1 MLQLWL
7 GGLTALVLG
16 LAAFSVFT
24 AVKARGRRMASD
36 QRIEQLGTE
45 LFAAADA
52 LNRRCDDLRRE
63 IDRLAGLGDR
73 LRLLELEREVAAL
86 AADGE
91 LDSAAAGRLAA
102 AVAALR
108 ADLAAATES

>member
-7 GGLTALVLG
+7 GGLSALVLG
-16 LAAFSVFT
+16 LLGFT
-24 AVKARGRRMASD
+24 VLTAIKARRHRMASD
-36 QRIEQLGTE
+36 QRFERLGAE

-52 LNRRCDDLRRE
+52 LNRRCDHLGRE

-86 AADGE
+86 ATSGG
-91 LDSAAAGRLAA
+91 LDSAAAARLSA

-108 ADLAAATES
+108 ADLAAKES